1 MKKILFTILAL
12 NSLTLSAFCM
22 SFDEA
27 KNLVSKTGIGVS
39 IKDIENIKD
48 LEINNAINKIIS
60 NSNSELEVKP
70 PNWVNDINIQEKKEF
85 TEEQRK
91 EYREKLNQQAKE
103 LKMWWYKEMI
113 KTDSPLTEH
122 LTLFWH
128 NHFTSGYKK
137 VRSPK
142 LMFNQNQ
149 IFRKNALGNFK
160 TLLHEISKD
169 PAMIIY
175 LDNQQNRKEKP
186 NENFA
191 REVLELFTI
200 GEGNY
205 KEKDIKESAR
215 AFTGWKVNN
224 KTGEFFFNKKTYDD
238 KNKTFFGKTGKF
250 NGDDI
255 LNIILE
261 QPKTSEF
268 ITKKFWKEFI
278 SDTPNKDEVKRIANI
293 FKNSNYEIKV
303 LMKEILTSPFFN
315 KKENYGN
322 MIKSPVELIAGTFR
336 LLNIPFEENDKNIE
350 QIIKYSEKLGQDI
363 FDPPNVKGWEGGTAW
378 INSDSLTTRQQLL
391 KRLTSGM
398 EIFSREYQEKHTDF
412 LPNKNIYSLW
422 VDDNKNNYES
432 IKNYIYPFNPINK
445 IDDNLN
451 KTMFVR
457 KAILDPVYKL
467 K

>member
-215 AFTGWKVNN
+215 AFTGLKVNN

-457 KAILDPVYKL
+457 KAILDPVYQL